1 VTDEVARLNLN
12 DVVVVL
18 VVVVSA
24 AVWSPLTGD
33 PADAEGSIVLASDR
47 FERKNN

>member
-1 VTDEVARLNLN
+1 VTDELARLN
-12 DVVVVL
+12 DVVVA
-18 VVVVSA
+18 VVSA
-24 AVWSPLTGD
+24 AVWSQLTGD